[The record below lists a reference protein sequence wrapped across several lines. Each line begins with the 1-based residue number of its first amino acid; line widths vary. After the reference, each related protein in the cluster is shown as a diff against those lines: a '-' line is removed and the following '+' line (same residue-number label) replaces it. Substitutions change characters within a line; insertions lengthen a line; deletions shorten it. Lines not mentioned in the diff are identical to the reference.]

1 MADTR
6 AMPAVRPGDPT
17 LDMRHGANSSIFRG
31 KLSLTVAL
39 LLGTLAAAQSRPA
52 QPVATPDA
60 RPPASDVAAALQR
73 KYDAIKDFS
82 ASFIQTY
89 EGGVL
94 RRKAS
99 ESGTVY
105 VKKPGRMRW
114 DYTSPEKKLFISDG
128 RTMFLYFPADKQVMK
143 NPVPDQDEAT
153 STVLFLM
160 GKGDIVRDFNVKWA
174 EGGTENT
181 YRLRLDP
188 KTRQAEYDWLEVA
201 ADRHT
206 LQIVGLTAAD
216 AQGGRSSF
224 SFSNFKENVGLADK
238 MFQFSIPRGTE
249 VISSGKTP

>member
-1 MADTR
+1 
-6 AMPAVRPGDPT
+6 
-17 LDMRHGANSSIFRG
+17 MRHGANLSIFRAH
-31 KLSLTVAL
+31 LSLAAVTLLTWTLVA
-39 LLGTLAAAQSRPA
+39 TAQSRLPS
-52 QPVATPDA
+52 QPVSSPDA
-60 RPPASDVAAALQR
+60 RPPAGDVGVALQR

-82 ASFIQTY
+82 ASFMQTY

-114 DYTSPEKKLFISDG
+114 DYTSPEKKLFVSDG
-128 RTMFLYFPADKQVMK
+128 HTMFLYFPADKQVMK
-143 NPVPDQDEAT
+143 NPVPAQDEAT
-153 STVLFLM
+153 SAVLFLM

-188 KTRQAEYDWLEVA
+188 KSRQAEYDWLELA

-238 MFQFSIPRGTE
+238 MFQFTIPRGTE

>member
-1 MADTR
+1 MR
-6 AMPAVRPGDPT
+6 ATALTCATAIAV
-17 LDMRHGANSSIFRG
+17 L
-31 KLSLTVAL
+31 VAS
-39 LLGTLAAAQSRPA
+39 A
-52 QPVATPDA
+52 DA
-60 RPPASDVAAALQR
+60 RQQTAQAVAAALQT
-73 KYDAIKDFS
+73 KYDTVRDFS
-82 ASFIQTY
+82 ADFTQQWES
-89 EGGVL
+89 GVL
-94 RRKAS
+94 KRKIT
-99 ESGTVY
+99 ERGRLQ
-105 VKKPGRMRW
+105 VKKPGKMRW
-114 DYTSPEKKLFISDG
+114 DYIDPEKKLFVSDG

-153 STVLFLM
+153 SAVLFLM

-174 EGGTENT
+174 EGRTENT

-224 SFSNFKENVGLADK
+224 SFSNFKENIGLADK

>member
-1 MADTR
+1 
-6 AMPAVRPGDPT
+6 
-17 LDMRHGANSSIFRG
+17 MRHGANLSIFRG
-31 KLSLTVAL
+31 QLSLAVMTLLTWTLTARAL
-39 LLGTLAAAQSRPA
+39 SRLPS
-52 QPVATPDA
+52 QPVPTPDA
-60 RPPASDVAAALQR
+60 RPPAGDVAVALQR

-114 DYTSPEKKLFISDG
+114 DYTSPEKKLFVSDG

-143 NPVPDQDEAT
+143 NPVPAQDEAT
-153 STVLFLM
+153 SAVLFLM

-188 KTRQAEYDWLEVA
+188 RTRQTEYDWLEVA

-238 MFQFSIPRGTE
+238 MFEFTIPRGTE
-249 VISSGKTP
+249 VITSGKTP

>member
-1 MADTR
+1 
-6 AMPAVRPGDPT
+6 
-17 LDMRHGANSSIFRG
+17 MRHGANLSIFRG
-31 KLSLTVAL
+31 QLSLAVVTL
-39 LLGTLAAAQSRPA
+39 LTWTLTATAQSRLPS
-52 QPVATPDA
+52 QPVPTPDA
-60 RPPASDVAAALQR
+60 RPPAGDVAVALQR

-114 DYTSPEKKLFISDG
+114 DYTSPEKKLFVSDG

-143 NPVPDQDEAT
+143 NPVPAQDEAT
-153 STVLFLM
+153 SAVLFLM

-188 KTRQAEYDWLEVA
+188 RTRQTEYDWLEVA

-206 LQIVGLTAAD
+206 LQIMGLTAAD

-238 MFQFSIPRGTE
+238 MFEFTIPRGTE
-249 VISSGKTP
+249 VITSGKTP

>member
-1 MADTR
+1 
-6 AMPAVRPGDPT
+6 
-17 LDMRHGANSSIFRG
+17 MRHGANLSIFRG
-31 KLSLTVAL
+31 QLSLAVMTL
-39 LLGTLAAAQSRPA
+39 LTWTLTATAQSRLPS
-52 QPVATPDA
+52 QPVPTPDA
-60 RPPASDVAAALQR
+60 RPPAGDVAVALQR

-114 DYTSPEKKLFISDG
+114 DYTSPEKKLFVSDG

-143 NPVPDQDEAT
+143 NPVPAQDEAT
-153 STVLFLM
+153 SAVLFLM

-188 KTRQAEYDWLEVA
+188 RTRQTEYDWLEVA

-206 LQIVGLTAAD
+206 LQIMGLTAAD

-238 MFQFSIPRGTE
+238 MFEFTIPRGTE
-249 VISSGKTP
+249 VITSGKTP